1 MANHI
6 YRIFWAVFLTV
17 AGVFLLSLQK
27 VHPADSYHVFLDLTK
42 SNGAVHFE
50 SSEAEEDTLSFCCP
64 LPSVQAAQ
72 PTLAVSGQL
81 PSEIWA
87 DGRKIPVPDSCETF
101 ALDSET
107 WFLIPLSQKE
117 ESSFS
122 RLRLQF
128 EPLQTAPSLLFR
140 ESCGEY
146 ILSETPRICFGSR
159 NALLSNLAMSGSL
172 HIVASAV
179 LFLWPLSFWLP
190 VLYFAMYT
198 KYKLTFSLSASVFSA
213 MVSGSCVSLLW
224 LSPFWTAVPLIL
236 LSACPFSSFRFFCT
250 AISV

>member
-1 MANHI
+1 MANRI
-6 YRIFWAVFLTV
+6 YRIFWVFFLAVS
-17 AGVFLLSLQK
+17 GVFLLSLQNER
-27 VHPADSYHVFLDLTK
+27 PTDSYHVFLDLTK

-101 ALDSET
+101 ELDSET

-172 HIVASAV
+172 HIVAAAV
-179 LFLWPLSFWLP
+179 LFFVAFVILAAGF
-190 VLYFAMYT
+190 VFQYVT
-198 KYKLTFSLSASVFSA
+198 KYKLTFSPSVSASLA
-213 MVSGSCVSLLW
+213 MESGFCVSLLW
-224 LSPFWTAVPLIL
+224 PCLFWTASPL
-236 LSACPFSSFRFFCT
+236 T
-250 AISV
+250 